1 MALVTDSFCHIIHIN
16 HLIDSVVGTRVTSIP
31 YMSSDFLP
39 PARKLVTT
47 FLIMYIIYIFQYI
60 VRVTSIVMSSNEKE
74 RVSPLASIQQI
85 QYVMRM
91 SDDWKNFEPRKNAPG
106 IAPKPETIA
115 APVDINDQGALK
127 ALAMEALVEIVQK
140 APRNVS
146 LVGAIREL
154 IDRIEGKAPQS
165 IAMTVKADPV
175 SKLTDD
181 QLALLLANCP
191 NPMILPPMPKKLDI
205 D

>member
-1 MALVTDSFCHIIHIN
+1 MNALPNDASTDQSNCPDGYYRRSNGMVMQLPQVNDIPAQE
-16 HLIDSVVGTRVTSIP
+16 SVPI
-31 YMSSDFLP
+31 
-39 PARKLVTT
+39 
-47 FLIMYIIYIFQYI
+47 
-60 VRVTSIVMSSNEKE
+60 
-74 RVSPLASIQQI
+74 
-85 QYVMRM
+85 
-91 SDDWKNFEPRKNAPG
+91 
-106 IAPKPETIA
+106 
-115 APVDINDQGALK
+115 DINDHTALK

-181 QLALLLANCP
+181 QLAAILANLP
-191 NPMILPPMPKKLDI
+191 GSPMIIPPLPKKLNEN
-205 D
+205 

>member
-1 MALVTDSFCHIIHIN
+1 MGLQDENRESFNEAL
-16 HLIDSVVGTRVTSIP
+16 
-31 YMSSDFLP
+31 
-39 PARKLVTT
+39 ARA
-47 FLIMYIIYIFQYI
+47 
-60 VRVTSIVMSSNEKE
+60 NEVE
-74 RVSPLASIQQI
+74 R
-85 QYVMRM
+85 
-91 SDDWKNFEPRKNAPG
+91 KRKTNQSTP
-106 IAPKPETIA
+106 

-191 NPMILPPMPKKLDI
+191 NPMIIPPLPKKLD
-205 D
+205 DV